1 MLKSQARA
9 EDYRAKALNET
20 GLAQASGLVLVR
32 EKHELAASVWRDL
45 AAMEDQRSGIAHR
58 RDPSASSRAKAP
70 LRAAPKEPSACTA

>member
-9 EDYRAKALNET
+9 DDYRAKALNET

-45 AAMEDQRSGIAHR
+45 AAMEDQRSAIAHQ
-58 RDPSASSRAKAP
+58 RDASACRAKAS
-70 LRAAPKEPSACTA
+70 LRAVANETSSCTA